1 MFRPIAV
8 ALAALGLLSMAG
20 AAVAC
25 PATASTTSS
34 QQTVMTEPAPSQ
46 TPIPTKPG
54 G

>member
-1 MFRPIAV
+1 MIKSVAV
-8 ALAALGLLSMAG
+8 TLAALGLFAMAG

-25 PATASTTSS
+25 PATASNPTS
-34 QQTVMTEPAPSQ
+34 QQTVMTDSAQ

>member
-1 MFRPIAV
+1 MIKPIAV
-8 ALAALGLLSMAG
+8 ALAALGLLTTAG

-25 PATASTTSS
+25 PATASNTTS
-34 QQTVMTEPAPSQ
+34 QQTVMTDSATNQ

>member
-1 MFRPIAV
+1 MNRSIAV
-8 ALAALGLLSMAG
+8 VLTALGLLSMAG

-25 PATASTTSS
+25 PATASKTSS

-54 G
+54 S

>member
-1 MFRPIAV
+1 MFKPIAV

-34 QQTVMTEPAPSQ
+34 QQTVMTEPAPNQ